1 MACHVDSKKDV
12 YRTSHFPTSW
22 YADFMRELLGM
33 QDKQNT
39 GFLDGQFLIAMPS
52 MLDPS
57 FARTVIYLCAHTNE
71 GAMGFVLNRQR
82 DVSFP
87 EILSHLAIDEQQT
100 GDLPLGQHDFPI
112 LDGGPVDGGRGF
124 VIHSDDYAGGDTMPL
139 SEDVSLTATQD
150 IIRAIARG
158 KGPRRSA
165 MFLGYSGWRKGQ
177 LEDEI
182 AQNAWLT
189 CPADGS
195 LIFDPDLD
203 GKYERAMGLMG
214 ICTQHLSAE
223 AGHA

>member
-1 MACHVDSKKDV
+1 
-12 YRTSHFPTSW
+12 
-22 YADFMRELLGM
+22 MRELLGM
-33 QDKQNT
+33 REKKKS

-52 MLDPS
+52 MLDPNFS
-57 FARTVIYLCAHTNE
+57 RTVIYLFAHTNE
-71 GAMGFVLNRQR
+71 GAMGFVINRQR
-82 DVSFP
+82 DVSFA
-87 EILSHLAIDEQQT
+87 EILSQLGISGQGENNEISQQV
-100 GDLPLGQHDFPI
+100 LDFPI

-124 VIHSDDYAGGDTMPL
+124 VLHSDDYAGGDTMPL

-150 IIRAIARG
+150 IIRAMAKG

-189 CPADGS
+189 CPPNEE
-195 LIFDPDLD
+195 LIFDRDLD
-203 GKYERAMGLMG
+203 GKYERAMALMG